1 MRGKLVFLVIL
12 ALLVGL
18 VYLIGTRTR
27 DPHVVPK
34 PKLEQPAH
42 EGSPD
47 AGTTNGAGGATA
59 PPALADGGGAP
70 DARAGLM
77 DRPLRVVAS
86 SWELAASLLVA
97 NGGKTTADGSVF
109 RERRLETQVDV
120 ATNEADMENRLA
132 RGGADAEGADVA
144 VVPLPALVASYEKI
158 RALEPEVLQLVG
170 WSRGREVLFGTKDA
184 VLAKLGAF
192 PGDVTVIADDASA
205 EALALFAL
213 DQAGTPAAKV
223 HFVKDAKDAPLAA
236 VARPIPSDRS
246 GAAPS
251 KIELTTAD
259 ASRLVPVVVVS
270 SRGFVE
276 GHRQVVLEL
285 LRGLG
290 AGRAL
295 LRKDVPAAARRI
307 ASEEGA
313 PQPAEVLE
321 RIAWVDDPDAP
332 AQANVAGALGD
343 EARAVSRTFE
353 REWRLFRD
361 AGVLATPMPPIESV
375 VVVEKVGAAV
385 HGDTGRPPAPAPSA
399 DPASHVLLAHR
410 VPKGDAEAVASD
422 AALLAEVFPRS
433 GLRIT
438 GKPTSLAQ
446 AAAAAATDAHG
457 VKSDRLV
464 VAPGALAGPDA
475 ALVEVLAA
483 P

>member
-1 MRGKLVFLVIL
+1 MRGKAVFLVIL

-27 DPHVVPK
+27 DAHVVPK
-34 PKLEQPAH
+34 PKAEEPAEASAPGTH
-42 EGSPD
+42 TANE
-47 AGTTNGAGGATA
+47 AGAAIPETPST
-59 PPALADGGGAP
+59 DGGGAP
-70 DARAGLM
+70 DAHAGLM

-109 RERRLETQVDV
+109 RERRLEAQVDV
-120 ATNEADMENRLA
+120 ATSEADVENRLA

-144 VVPLPALVASYEKI
+144 VVPLPALVASYERI
-158 RALEPEVLQLVG
+158 RALEPEVLRLVG

-184 VLAKLGAF
+184 VLARPGVF

-213 DQAGTPAAKV
+213 DEAGTLAAKV

-236 VARPIPSDRS
+236 VARPIPGDRS

-259 ASRLVPVVVVS
+259 ASRLVPLVAVA

-276 GHRQVVLEL
+276 GHPQVVVEL
-285 LRGLG
+285 LRAWG
-290 AGRAL
+290 AGRAT

-343 EARAVSRTFE
+343 EARAVSRMFE

-361 AGVLATPMPPIESV
+361 AGVLVTPMPPIESV
-375 VVVEKVGAAV
+375 VVVEKVGAGT
-385 HGDTGRPPAPAPSA
+385 HGDAGRPPPPPPAA
-399 DPASHVLLAHR
+399 DPTAHVLLAHR
-410 VPKGDAEAVASD
+410 VPKGDAEAVATD
-422 AALLAEVFPRS
+422 VALLAEVFPRS

-438 GKPTSLAQ
+438 GKPSSLAQ

-464 VAPGALAGPDA
+464 VAPGTLAGADV